1 MNRLNRVGKNDHSF
15 QGEALFRQGREKGAT
30 PRQKFI
36 RETLVSEVGK
46 NRVNRVERKGVN
58 KMEAINRDDI
68 HAQAFK
74 EFNEFR
80 KSDTNYN
87 ERMALI
93 HLLASIEMS
102 LIEIRN
108 ELRRQN
114 NGKT

>member
-36 RETLVSEVGK
+36 RETFVFEVVK
-46 NRVNRVERKGVN
+46 NRVNRVARKGVN
-58 KMEAINRDDI
+58 KMEATNRNDI

-74 EFNEFR
+74 EFNDFR
-80 KSDTNYN
+80 KCDTNYN

-93 HLLASIEMS
+93 HLLASIDTA

-114 NGKT
+114 NGET